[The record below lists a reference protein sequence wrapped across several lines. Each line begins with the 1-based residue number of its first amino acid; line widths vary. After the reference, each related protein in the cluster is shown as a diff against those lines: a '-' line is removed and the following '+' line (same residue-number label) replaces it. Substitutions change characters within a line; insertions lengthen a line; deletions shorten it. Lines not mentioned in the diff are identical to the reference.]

1 MTTDNVI
8 SAIIGYWRMGATVN
22 EIYQITGIAPIRI
35 KIIISKYEAKSHNN
49 EWEA

>member
-1 MTTDNVI
+1 MTTENVI

-22 EIYQITGIAPIRI
+22 EIYQLTDVAPVRI
-35 KIIISKYEAKSHNN
+35 KMIISKYEAESNDR